1 MSIEFAIHS
10 FCAENIGTE
19 NNWYSWKPIN
29 ETLLPQG
36 IAIPAGNE
44 YERNI
49 ALKNALS
56 AAYKTAGRSR
66 KIELTN
72 YYIAIWG
79 GVRAN
84 DVSTITSYSLSDE
97 AALTQLGSSGIASW
111 SKALCIRDPNNYCI
125 FDARVSVAIHCLAIL
140 TCTEIDCWMPT
151 LTSQNKRISE
161 ANKWL
166 RSSGKV
172 RRKTSYK
179 NTNFYERY
187 LLACRQIS
195 SRLGCPLSAV
205 EMLLFTG
212 AFDLYSLVR
221 GIDTSQSDSSNQSIV
236 SHFDFDRSAF
246 VLPQTDD
253 IHT

>member
-1 MSIEFAIHS
+1 MSIETAIQS
-10 FCAENIGTE
+10 FCEENIGVE

-29 ETLLPQG
+29 EALLPQG

-44 YERNI
+44 YERTI

-56 AAYKTAGRSR
+56 AAYKSAGRSR
-66 KIELTN
+66 KIELTD

-84 DVSTITSYSLSDE
+84 DVSTIASYSLSGDM
-97 AALTQLGSSGIASW
+97 ALMQLGSSGIASW
-111 SKALCIRDPNNYCI
+111 SKALCIRDPNSYCI
-125 FDARVSVAIHCLAIL
+125 FDARVAVAIHCLAII
-140 TCTEIDCWMPT
+140 TRTEIDCWIPT
-151 LTSQNKRISE
+151 LASQNKRISE

-166 RSSGKV
+166 RLSGKV
-172 RRKTSYK
+172 RRKTSYR

-195 SRLGCPLSAV
+195 SKLGCPLSAV
-205 EMLLFTG
+205 EMLLFSS

-221 GIDTSQSDSSNQSIV
+221 GINTSQGGSSSQSIV
-236 SHFDFDRSAF
+236 KYFNFDRSVF
-246 VLPQTDD
+246 VLPQADD
-253 IHT
+253 IHS